1 MSVIYSKGDLYL
13 LKLSATDRIVNKCY
27 GKKLGDEIRL
37 KNERMRKRE
46 LDDLHYQIRKEIV
59 LTKNEENYRK
69 KKDKEIERIYNE
81 FIRD

>member
-13 LKLSATDRIVNKCY
+13 LKLSATDRILNKCY

>member
-1 MSVIYSKGDLYL
+1 MSIIYSKGYLYL
-13 LKLSATDRIVNKCY
+13 LQLSASDRIVNKCY
-27 GKKLGDEIRL
+27 GTKLGDEIRL

-69 KKDKEIERIYNE
+69 KKDEEIKRIYNE

>member
-1 MSVIYSKGDLYL
+1 MSIIYSKGDLYL
-13 LKLSATDRIVNKCY
+13 LKLSASDRILNKCY

-69 KKDKEIERIYNE
+69 KKDEEIKRIYNE

>member
-1 MSVIYSKGDLYL
+1 MSVIYSKGYLYL
-13 LKLSATDRIVNKCY
+13 IKLSATDRILNKCY
-27 GKKLGDEIRL
+27 GKKVGDEIRL

-59 LTKNEENYRK
+59 LTKNEEIYRK

>member
-1 MSVIYSKGDLYL
+1 MSVIYSKGNLHL
-13 LKLSATDRIVNKCY
+13 LKLSATDRILNKCY

-46 LDDLHYQIRKEIV
+46 LDDLHYQIRKEIME
-59 LTKNEENYRK
+59 TRREEIYRK
-69 KKDKEIERIYNE
+69 KKDEEIKRIYNE

>member
-13 LKLSATDRIVNKCY
+13 LKLSATDRILNKCY
-27 GKKLGDEIRL
+27 GTKIGDEIRL

-46 LDDLHYQIRKEIV
+46 LDDLHYQIRKEIME
-59 LTKNEENYRK
+59 TRREEIYRK

>member
-13 LKLSATDRIVNKCY
+13 LKLSATDRILNKCY
-27 GKKLGDEIRL
+27 GKKVGDEIRL

-69 KKDKEIERIYNE
+69 KKDEEIKRIYNE

>member
-13 LKLSATDRIVNKCY
+13 LKLSATDRILNKCY

-46 LDDLHYQIRKEIV
+46 LDDLHYQIRKEIME
-59 LTKNEENYRK
+59 TRREEIYRK
-69 KKDKEIERIYNE
+69 KKDEEIKRIYNE

>member
-1 MSVIYSKGDLYL
+1 MSVIYSKGYLYL
-13 LKLSATDRIVNKCY
+13 IKLSATDRILNKCY
-27 GKKLGDEIRL
+27 GKKVGDEIRL

-46 LDDLHYQIRKEIV
+46 LDDLHYQIRKEIME
-59 LTKNEENYRK
+59 TRREEIYRK

>member
-1 MSVIYSKGDLYL
+1 MSIIYSKGDLYL
-13 LKLSATDRIVNKCY
+13 LKLSACDRILNKCY

-46 LDDLHYQIRKEIV
+46 LDDLHYQIRKEIME
-59 LTKNEENYRK
+59 TRRDEIYRK

-81 FIRD
+81 FICD

>member
-1 MSVIYSKGDLYL
+1 MSVIYSKGYLYL
-13 LKLSATDRIVNKCY
+13 LQLSASDRILNKCY

-46 LDDLHYQIRKEIV
+46 LDDLHYQIRKEIIE
-59 LTKNEENYRK
+59 TRRDEIYRK
-69 KKDKEIERIYNE
+69 KKDEEIKRIYNE